1 MKGIM
6 DIKDI
11 MKLLPHRY
19 PFLLVDRVIEKND
32 VKIKAIKNVTMNEPF
47 FQGHFPGAP
56 VMPGVLQLEGMAQAA
71 GILLSNLVDDHSQYV
86 IYFMTIDNVK
96 FRAPVV
102 PGDVLEYNMEVV
114 KTRGLMGVV
123 KGTVSVDG
131 EVVCQAEMKA
141 TFQKI

>member
-6 DIKDI
+6 NIQEI
-11 MKLLPHRY
+11 MEILPHRY
-19 PFLLVDRVIEKND
+19 PFLLVDRVIEKDNK
-32 VKIKAIKNVTMNEPF
+32 KIKAIKNVTMNEPF

-56 VMPGVLQLEGMAQAA
+56 VMPGVLQIEGMAQAA
-71 GILLSNLVDDHSQYV
+71 GILLSNLVENHADYI

-114 KTRGLMGVV
+114 KTRGLMGIV

-131 EVVCQAEMKA
+131 KVVCQAEMKA
-141 TFQKI
+141 TFQKK

>member
-6 DIKDI
+6 NIQEI
-11 MKLLPHRY
+11 MKILPHRY
-19 PFLLVDRVIEKND
+19 PFLLVDRVIEKD
-32 VKIKAIKNVTMNEPF
+32 DKKIKAIKNVTMNEPF

-56 VMPGVLQLEGMAQAA
+56 VMPGVLQIEGMAQAA
-71 GILLSNLVDDHSQYV
+71 GILLSNLVENHADYI

-114 KTRGLMGVV
+114 KTRGLIGIV
-123 KGTVSVDG
+123 KGSVSVDG
-131 EVVCQAEMKA
+131 NVVCQAEMKA
-141 TFQKI
+141 TFQKR

>member
-6 DIKDI
+6 NIQDI
-11 MKLLPHRY
+11 MKILPHRY
-19 PFLLVDRVIEKND
+19 PFLLVDRVIEKDDN
-32 VKIKAIKNVTMNEPF
+32 KIKAIKNVTMNEQF

-56 VMPGVLQLEGMAQAA
+56 VMPGVLQIEGMAQAA
-71 GILLSNLVDDHSQYV
+71 GILLSNLVENHDDYI
-86 IYFMTIDNVK
+86 IYFMTIDKVK

-102 PGDVLEYNMEVV
+102 PGDVLEYNMEIV

-131 EVVCQAEMKA
+131 SVVCQAEMKA
-141 TFQKI
+141 TFQKR